1 VVISLR
7 RAVVFSCGLFVAITI
22 APGRAESPPV
32 LRVGVVDGSPPC
44 SSRQSGEWQGLA
56 VELWTRIATR
66 ERLPFVLSEWPSVQ
80 SLLEAT
86 GRNEVDVA
94 VGCLNVSPERLG
106 RYRFSLP
113 FQEDGL
119 AVMVLNTPLDLGR
132 AFLAS
137 LLGSSLLL
145 LLGGYLLVIGLL
157 TALTWRVEGYAAK
170 PETRS
175 LGWWRSVTKIF
186 QVLAT
191 GPGGN
196 TIVATIRGN
205 ALVIVAY
212 LTRIVAGSLLVGYL
226 TVNVVREVQGRT
238 RGNITALGDL
248 RGLRVGVR
256 RGTVSESVLREI
268 NAGSGGA
275 KVTIL
280 PLAGIAKGV
289 DLLLAGSA
297 DALLGDNLQ
306 LSYLLLQVKGQ
317 GSVPTLALQGI
328 RPESQAFALSPQ
340 LPEATAARIDQAI
353 SALKRNG
360 VVTTLREAATEARK
374 TSAR

>member
-1 VVISLR
+1 VIPLR
-7 RAVVFSCGLFVAITI
+7 RAIVLGCGLLMALAV
-22 APGRAESPPV
+22 SPSSAGAQQV

-44 SSRQSGEWQGLA
+44 TYRQEGEWQGLA
-56 VELWTRIATR
+56 VELWTRIANR
-66 ERLPFVLSEWPSVQ
+66 ERLPFVLSEWSSVQ
-80 SLLEAT
+80 SLLDASS
-86 GRNEVDVA
+86 RAEVDVA

-132 AFLAS
+132 AFLGS

-145 LLGGYLLVIGLL
+145 LLGGYLLAIGLL
-157 TALTWRVEGYAAK
+157 TALTWRVEGYEGR
-170 PETRS
+170 PETQS
-175 LGWWRSVTKIF
+175 LGRQRSFTKLF

-196 TIVATIRGN
+196 TIVSTTRGN
-205 ALVIVAY
+205 VLVIVAY

-238 RGNITALGDL
+238 KGNITTLSDL

-268 NAGSGGA
+268 NAGDSGA

-280 PLAGIAKGV
+280 PLASIAAGV
-289 DLLLAGSA
+289 DLLLAGTA
-297 DALLGDNLQ
+297 DAVLGDNLQ
-306 LSYLLLQVKGQ
+306 LSYLLLQVKGK
-317 GSVPTLALQGI
+317 GSLPTLALQGI

-353 SALKRNG
+353 SALKRDG
-360 VVTTLREAATEARK
+360 VVTTLREKATEARK
-374 TSAR
+374 TGSR

>member
-1 VVISLR
+1 MLTFLR
-7 RAVVFSCGLFVAITI
+7 RAIGIGGGLVIAVAT
-22 APGRAESPPV
+22 APFPAGAQPV

-44 SSRQSGEWQGLA
+44 TYRQSGEWQGLA
-56 VELWTRIATR
+56 VDLWTRIATR
-66 ERLPFVLSEWPSVQ
+66 ERLPFVLKESSSVQ
-80 SLLEAT
+80 NLLDAT
-86 GRNEVDVA
+86 SRAEVDVA

-132 AFLAS
+132 AFLGS

-145 LLGGYLLVIGLL
+145 LLGGYLLAIGLL
-157 TALTWRVEGYAAK
+157 SALTWRVEGYQGR
-170 PETRS
+170 PDIHS
-175 LGWWRSVTKIF
+175 LGRRRSFTKLF

-196 TIVATIRGN
+196 TIVSTTRGN

-226 TVNVVREVQGRT
+226 TVNVVREVQGRAK
-238 RGNITALGDL
+238 GNITALSDL
-248 RGLRVGVR
+248 RGLRVAVR

-268 NAGSGGA
+268 NAASSGT

-280 PLAGIAKGV
+280 PLTSIATGV
-289 DLLLAGSA
+289 DRLLAGTA
-297 DALLGDNLQ
+297 DAVLGDNLQ
-306 LSYLLLQVKGQ
+306 LSYLLLQVKGK
-317 GSVPTLALQGI
+317 GSLPTLALQGI
-328 RPESQAFALSPQ
+328 RPESQAFGLSPE

-360 VVTTLREAATEARK
+360 VVTTLREAATEARQP
-374 TSAR
+374 TPR